1 MVTPTND
8 NNSFRLDEQKPTRL
22 NERTEEEKT
31 QDGNTGHITATGCYV
46 EVELFGRDQRVRD
59 GVNRQRDPVLHSY
72 FAHQFGH
79 MGLHCALFDAQC

>member
-22 NERTEEEKT
+22 NERTEEEKA

-46 EVELFGRDQRVRD
+46 EVELFGRDQ
-59 GVNRQRDPVLHSY
+59 
-72 FAHQFGH
+72 
-79 MGLHCALFDAQC
+79 